1 MDWNFFDIA
10 KEFGLYVG
18 NIAQAPRT
26 TGCYMLFAENGE
38 FIYAGKADDLH
49 ERLTDHFGPNE
60 KNEKIK
66 GIAKYVI
73 WEQTRTIDEAE
84 ELEGYLYDAWFRITG
99 RPPSA
104 NKIKPPK
111 SKLSDDEIR
120 IAQLRQILEALRSTK
135 RLR

>member
-1 MDWNFFDIA
+1 MDWNFFDLA
-10 KEFGLYVG
+10 EEFGLYVG
-18 NIAQAPRT
+18 NIAQAPHT

-38 FIYAGKADDLH
+38 FIYVGKADDLH

-73 WEQTRTIDEAE
+73 WEPTRTIDEAE
-84 ELEGYLYDAWFRITG
+84 EIEGYLYDAWFRITG

-111 SKLSDDEIR
+111 SKLSGDEIR
-120 IAQLRQILEALRSTK
+120 VAQLRQILEALRS
-135 RLR
+135 LRD

>member
-1 MDWNFFDIA
+1 MNWNFSDIVRDCGLCIFD
-10 KEFGLYVG
+10 
-18 NIAQAPRT
+18 IAQAPNT
-26 TGCYMLFAENGE
+26 TGYYLLFAENGE
-38 FIYAGKADDLH
+38 FIYVGKADYLH
-49 ERLTDHFGPNE
+49 DRLTDHFGPNE

-73 WEQTRTIDEAE
+73 WEQARTIDEAE
-84 ELEGYLYDAWFRITG
+84 DIEGYLYDAWFRITG

-120 IAQLRQILEALRSTK
+120 VAKLCQFLKEIRSLRD
-135 RLR
+135 